1 MKTSEFNSK
10 APFYF
15 EDLTVVFKKD
25 GSLRQSKK
33 LVNIIKENHSTK
45 MVMSGMPKFYMRVD
59 SAQMNQFGNVVVM
72 VAAPDLKGGY
82 TVKFLE
88 D

>member
-10 APFYF
+10 VPYYF
-15 EDLTVVFKKD
+15 EDLTVVFKQD

-33 LVNIIKENHSTK
+33 LVNIIKKHHSTK
-45 MVMSGMPKFYMRVD
+45 MVTSGIPKFYMRVD
-59 SAQMNQFGNVVVM
+59 SAQMKQFGNVVVM
-72 VAAPDLKGGY
+72 IAVPDLKGGY

-88 D
+88 N

>member
-33 LVNIIKENHSTK
+33 LVNIIKKNHSTK
-45 MVMSGMPKFYMRVD
+45 MVMSGMPKFYLRVD
-59 SAQMNQFGNVVVM
+59 SAQMNQFGNIVVM
-72 VAAPDLKGGY
+72 VAVPDLKGGY

>member
-1 MKTSEFNSK
+1 MKISEFNSS
-10 APFYF
+10 APYF
-15 EDLTVVFKKD
+15 FKNLKVVFKKD

-33 LVNIIKENHSTK
+33 LVSIIKKNHSTK
-45 MVMSGMPKFYMRVD
+45 MAMSGMPKFYMRVD
-59 SAQMNQFGNVVVM
+59 SAQMNQFGNLVVM
-72 VAAPDLKGGY
+72 VAVPDLKGGY

>member
-10 APFYF
+10 APYYF

-33 LVNIIKENHSTK
+33 LVNIIKKNHSTK

-59 SAQMNQFGNVVVM
+59 SAQMKQFGNVVVM
-72 VAAPDLKGGY
+72 VAVPDLKGSY

>member
-10 APFYF
+10 APYYF

-33 LVNIIKENHSTK
+33 LVNIIKKNHSTK
-45 MVMSGMPKFYMRVD
+45 MFMSGMPKFYMRVD
-59 SAQMNQFGNVVVM
+59 SAQMKQFGNVVVM
-72 VAAPDLKGGY
+72 VAVPDLKGSY

-88 D
+88 E